1 MLLRTDF
8 STFGA
13 SAANRT
19 RAARVA
25 VEPPKK
31 DLSKGFVIKKYC
43 SLQMAKYDVKKER
56 ERIVKERRQFKLEFD
71 AAKAHA
77 QTQIECLQ
85 KKLADAEK
93 AAAHQIEHLFLDV
106 PGTKPR
112 GRPKQRWLDTMHADL
127 ETVGVHPDQAYDG
140 SLWRQKIDRAD
151 PVSKR
156 EKICALEAELA
167 RPGELPSMALMGDDT
182 DWTSKSE
189 GDKIAEQLRKQLNSC
204 ERENEEL
211 RKANE
216 EQKKLLEK
224 ALSGANS
231 QNETFTIGKG
241 GNDKDLLQTIDH
253 LETRLREEEKERNK
267 TSSVLVTYMM
277 RCFLLEKKIQDAN
290 LSCSNVSFTAK
301 NKTKQVLLWM
311 KRRKEDSEIFFYV
324 AAAKRVDD
332 HQRSE
337 KYTRNIDK
345 ELLIADGSL
354 TLSDGWSLL
363 IYFHTD
369 NMAPGLSVNG
379 RIQYELEC
387 MMLAKNRKLYRRC

>member
-1 MLLRTDF
+1 MIMTSISNVQSQL
-8 STFGA
+8 GVEKYK
-13 SAANRT
+13 
-19 RAARVA
+19 VA
-25 VEPPKK
+25 ELTKTQSREVK
-31 DLSKGFVIKKYC
+31 DILEEYC

-93 AAAHQIEHLFLDV
+93 AAAHQIEH
-106 PGTKPR
+106 
-112 GRPKQRWLDTMHADL
+112 
-127 ETVGVHPDQAYDG
+127 
-140 SLWRQKIDRAD
+140 
-151 PVSKR
+151 R

-231 QNETFTIGKG
+231 QNET
-241 GNDKDLLQTIDH
+241 IDH

-301 NKTKQVLLWM
+301 NKT
-311 KRRKEDSEIFFYV
+311 
-324 AAAKRVDD
+324 
-332 HQRSE
+332 
-337 KYTRNIDK
+337 
-345 ELLIADGSL
+345 
-354 TLSDGWSLL
+354 
-363 IYFHTD
+363 
-369 NMAPGLSVNG
+369 
-379 RIQYELEC
+379 
-387 MMLAKNRKLYRRC
+387 